1 MTTPTVAEIV
11 TFRLKDGCD
20 PQAFAKAAEGMTPF
34 LRGTGAMISRTLSTD
49 DDGLWTEFITWT
61 SRDAAEAAAKAIF
74 DRPEAG
80 PFMAMIDQTDMSM
93 RHAEISLYLPPE
105 DHAPH

>member
-34 LRGTGAMISRTLSTD
+34 LRSTGAMISRTLSAD

-61 SRDAAEAAAKAIF
+61 SKEDALAAAKAMF
-74 DRPEAG
+74 ARPEAG
-80 PFMAMIDQTDMSM
+80 PVMEMIDQSDLSL

-105 DHAPH
+105 GHAPH